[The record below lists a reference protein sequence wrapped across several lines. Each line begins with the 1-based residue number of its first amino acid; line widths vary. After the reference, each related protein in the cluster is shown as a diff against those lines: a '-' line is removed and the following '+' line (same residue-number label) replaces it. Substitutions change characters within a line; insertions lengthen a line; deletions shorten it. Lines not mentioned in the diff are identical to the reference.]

1 MTYILAEAGT
11 SHADP
16 DPHDRILKAW
26 ALIKAAKLAGANAV
40 KFQAFFD
47 EPLFCPVD
55 GDEKRWERWYETFLT
70 EQQWLAL
77 HEDAGQIG
85 IDLILSV
92 FSPRGIALL
101 KEMKPRY
108 VKVASRAAMT
118 FPYNELEGPFLVSCG
133 SNEARRAADHLI
145 IPAPWDRSK
154 SSTLQCR
161 MKYPTPLEDS
171 GWGGY
176 HKYHGLSDHSGAIW
190 PGLDAIC
197 RGAKFLEVHFTIPGT
212 DPGNDAPV
220 CLSVDQLKLLCGMRD
235 AVATMRGSRGG

>member
-1 MTYILAEAGT
+1 MTYIIAEAGT
-11 SHADP
+11 GHFSRTHRWRYD
-16 DPHDRILKAW
+16 KAW
-26 ALIKAAKLAGANAV
+26 RLVAAASETGVDAV

-47 EPLFCPVD
+47 EPLFCPYE
-55 GDEKRWERWYETFLT
+55 GDDARWERWKQTFLT
-70 EQQWLAL
+70 EEEWLSL
-77 HEDAGQIG
+77 HKEAKDMGV
-85 IDLILSV
+85 DLILSV
-92 FSPRGIALL
+92 FSLRGIELL

-133 SNEARRAADHLI
+133 LNDARSASDHI

-176 HKYHGLSDHSGAIW
+176 HKYHGLSDHSGTVW
-190 PGLDAIC
+190 PGMDAIC